1 MSRDRPRWWPAYI
14 GIGSNL
20 GDPVAAVRGAFELL
34 AGLPETRVL
43 LRSPLYRSAPVGPQD
58 QPHFVNA
65 AAGLLTRLAA
75 ADLLRNLQ
83 SLEDAAGRERG
94 GERWGPRTLDLDL
107 LAFSTQVIDA
117 PGITVPHPRIAER
130 NFVLLPLSEIAP
142 SLVIPGRGSVSLLA
156 AAVSRTEPVIE
167 PLDD

>member
-1 MSRDRPRWWPAYI
+1 MSGNRPRWWPAYV

-20 GDPVAAVRGAFELL
+20 GDPVAAVRAAFDALES
-34 AGLPETRVL
+34 LPDTRVP
-43 LRSPLYRSAPVGPQD
+43 LRSSLYRSAPVGPQD

-65 AAGLLTRLAA
+65 VAGLLTQLAA
-75 ADLLRNLQ
+75 ADLLRALQ

-107 LAFSTQVIDA
+107 LAYSTQVIDA
-117 PGITVPHPRIAER
+117 PGISVPHPRIAER

-142 SLVIPGRGSVSLLA
+142 SLVIPGRGSASLLA

-167 PLDD
+167 LLGN